1 MFIRWQ
7 FSIKTISE
15 IGLIL
20 YNSKKSSTLSR
31 HSGNVDFVG
40 VELVGGKIR
49 VAQNWGSGVTELYS
63 DVTIN
68 DGVWHS
74 INVAMEAGGLDV
86 TIDAPKHRYRL
97 ALNNSALP
105 SKHLDLSTIVS
116 KIKSNM
122 ILFTILS
129 IFYTLHVLVVCW
141 WSGSKYEKWSISFW
155 YAISG

>member
-1 MFIRWQ
+1 MHEFLKYSHFIPRWQ

-15 IGLIL
+15 TGLIL

-74 INVAMEAGGLDV
+74 VNVAMEAGGLDV

-97 ALNNSALP
+97 AFNNSVQP
-105 SKHLDLSTIVS
+105 SKHLDLSSIVCKSYTIIVL
-116 KIKSNM
+116 
-122 ILFTILS
+122 ILIYNPHNTF
-129 IFYTLHVLVVCW
+129 
-141 WSGSKYEKWSISFW
+141 
-155 YAISG
+155 

>member
-1 MFIRWQ
+1 MIIRWQ

-74 INVAMEAGGLDV
+74 VNVAMEVGGLDV

-97 ALNNSALP
+97 ALNNSAQP

-116 KIKSNM
+116 KK
-122 ILFTILS
+122 L
-129 IFYTLHVLVVCW
+129 
-141 WSGSKYEKWSISFW
+141 K
-155 YAISG
+155 